1 MGRFLGSSI
10 NINSGGAGG
19 GGSSKTLEFTRT
31 SGITTDS
38 YNHVIGLTVGSG
50 TNEVIYSN
58 VGYNTLTGLIT
69 SFTEKIGGTEKSFTM
84 QYDSTTNLVTN
95 ITEV

>member
-38 YNHVIGLTVGSG
+38 YNHVIGLTVGS
-50 TNEVIYSN
+50 
-58 VGYNTLTGLIT
+58 
-69 SFTEKIGGTEKSFTM
+69 
-84 QYDSTTNLVTN
+84 
-95 ITEV
+95 